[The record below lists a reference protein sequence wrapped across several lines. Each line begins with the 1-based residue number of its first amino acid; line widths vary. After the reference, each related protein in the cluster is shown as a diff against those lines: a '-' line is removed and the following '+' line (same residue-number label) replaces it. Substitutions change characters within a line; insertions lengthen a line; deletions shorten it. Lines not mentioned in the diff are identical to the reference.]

1 MDICVAGL
9 ATSTR
14 SQYGSQLQ
22 MFKLFCNEQ
31 GIYDYL
37 HTNIATA
44 IEFLTRMFKEGK
56 SYSTIN
62 SARSALS
69 HHIVLSDCKPETDFG
84 KHPLTTK
91 FMKGVFKLRPA
102 VPKYNNIWDVKIVL
116 DLLRNWVNTDI
127 TMKKLTLK
135 CVTLLA
141 LTSGQRVQ
149 TLSVL
154 SLENIQ
160 VYSNKIVFVIDT
172 VLKTSKPGT
181 KNVVEIFRFVDD
193 CTICPMLCLQFYI
206 NRTKVL
212 RDATCKSVFCSFVKP
227 YKAVSSQSISRW
239 ICEVLREAKVPNCF
253 TAHSTRSAST
263 SKAAKHLDI
272 NCILQTVGWRS
283 EVTFG
288 KFYHKIITEEE
299 GCFSKVVLK

>member
-1 MDICVAGL
+1 
-9 ATSTR
+9 
-14 SQYGSQLQ
+14 
-22 MFKLFCNEQ
+22 MFKRFCTEQ
-31 GIYDYL
+31 GICNYPY
-37 HTNIATA
+37 TNIATA

-91 FMKGVFKLRPA
+91 FMRGVFKLRPS
-102 VPKYNNIWDVKIVL
+102 VPKYHNIWDVKVVL
-116 DLLRNWVNTDI
+116 DVLRNWVNTDI
-127 TMKKLTLK
+127 TIKNLTLK

-154 SLENIQ
+154 LLDNMQ
-160 VYSNKIVFVIDT
+160 VYSNKIVFVIDA

-181 KNVVEIFRFVDD
+181 MNVIEIFKFVDD
-193 CTICPMLCLQFYI
+193 CTICPMSCLQSYI
-206 NRTKVL
+206 DRTKFL
-212 RDATCKSVFCSFVKP
+212 RDVTCKSVFCSFVKP
-227 YKAVSSQSISRW
+227 YKAVTSQSISRW
-239 ICEVLREAKVPNCF
+239 ICEVLREAKVPIQF
-253 TAHSTRSAST
+253 KAHSTRSAST

-288 KFYHKIITEEE
+288 KFYNKVITEEE
-299 GCFSKVVLK
+299 GSFSNVVLK